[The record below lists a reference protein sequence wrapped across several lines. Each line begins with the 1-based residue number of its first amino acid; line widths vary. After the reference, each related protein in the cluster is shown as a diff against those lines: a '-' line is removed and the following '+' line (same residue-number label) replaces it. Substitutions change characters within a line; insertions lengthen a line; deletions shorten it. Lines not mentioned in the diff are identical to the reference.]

1 MTFKRGGFYFKIN
14 LNCFGSRGM
23 EYIHAGIKKGNMI
36 YAYHAGI
43 IYKDKTFTV
52 KNGSGKVIIEGKI
65 TKDINYIFYT
75 SLALD
80 KN

>member
-1 MTFKRGGFYFKIN
+1 
-14 LNCFGSRGM
+14 M
-23 EYIHAGIKKGNMI
+23 EYIHAEIKKGNMI
-36 YAYHAGI
+36 YAYHAGN

-75 SLALD
+75 FLALD

>member
-1 MTFKRGGFYFKIN
+1 MP
-14 LNCFGSRGM
+14 
-23 EYIHAGIKKGNMI
+23 
-36 YAYHAGI
+36 I
-43 IYKDKTFTV
+43 ILEIFKDKTFTV

-80 KN
+80 NN